1 MSHTYQIQVY
11 WEKIMDRLFEQEE
24 EKWLKQKVRGI
35 EKRGQNLQRIT
46 FHIHPYH
53 RGAYENH
60 TYIRYLLTFSLLVK
74 AGRYDFL
81 EEGHYQGEVHF
92 VDDKW
97 FNHRI
102 STEKQGGES
111 SSKPLPVDFIEKRN
125 QEARRFTY
133 NRREAVRYA
142 DRWWDSY
149 NPAYKHFEV
158 DCTNYV
164 SQCLRAGGAPTWGT
178 PNRTRGWWY
187 GSGTWS
193 YSWSVAHALRWYLGG
208 SRQGLAAT
216 EVSSADQLSPGDVI
230 CYDFQ
235 GNGRFDHNTFVV
247 KKDANGMPLVNAHT
261 SNSRHRYWA
270 YEDST
275 AYTPD
280 IQYKFYK
287 IDG

>member
-1 MSHTYQIQVY
+1 MSHTYQLQVY
-11 WEKIMDRLFEQEE
+11 WERVMDRLFDQEDHH
-24 EKWLKQKVRGI
+24 WLRKKVDGI
-35 EKRGQNLQRIT
+35 EERGQRLQRLT
-46 FHIHPYH
+46 FNIHPYH
-53 RGAYENH
+53 RVAYENQTH
-60 TYIRYLLTFSLLVK
+60 IQYLLTLSLLIK
-74 AGRYDFL
+74 SGRYDFL
-81 EEGHYQGEVHF
+81 EEGHYHGDARFIGEELFDHKVM
-92 VDDKW
+92 
-97 FNHRI
+97 
-102 STEKQGGES
+102 TEMFEGKQI
-111 SSKPLPVDFIEKRN
+111 SKPLPMDFTGDQDRELSRS
-125 QEARRFTY
+125 TY

-149 NPAYKHFEV
+149 NPAYKSFDV

-164 SQCLRAGGAPTWGT
+164 SQCIRAGGATTWGA

-193 YSWSVAHALRWYLGG
+193 YSWTVAHALRWYLGG
-208 SRQGLAAT
+208 ARKGLTAT
-216 EVSSADQLSPGDVI
+216 EVSSAEQLSPGDII

-235 GNGRFDHNTFVV
+235 GDGRFDHNTFVV

>member
-1 MSHTYQIQVY
+1 MSHTYQLQVY
-11 WEKIMDRLFEQEE
+11 WEKVMDRLFDQDEE
-24 EKWLKQKVRGI
+24 DWLKKKVNGI
-35 EKRGQNLQRIT
+35 EERGHRLQRIT
-46 FHIHPYH
+46 FHIDPYH
-53 RGAYENH
+53 RIAYEDS
-60 TYIRYLLTFSLLVK
+60 TKIDYLLTLSLLVK
-74 AGRYDFL
+74 SGRYDYL
-81 EEGHYQGEVHF
+81 EEGHYHGKVNFLHNEMIHHDLQ
-92 VDDKW
+92 
-97 FNHRI
+97 
-102 STEKQGGES
+102 TEQWGSEHTA
-111 SSKPLPVDFIEKRN
+111 KPLTLDMINNEERDPI
-125 QEARRFTY
+125 RFAY
-133 NRREAVRYA
+133 DRREAVRYA

-149 NPAYKHFEV
+149 NPAYKNFDV

-164 SQCLRAGGAPTWGT
+164 SQCLRAGGATEWGA
-178 PNRTRGWWY
+178 PNRSKGWWY
-187 GSGTWS
+187 GSRTWS

-208 SRQGLAAT
+208 ARKGLTAT

-280 IQYKFYK
+280 IKYKFYK

>member
-1 MSHTYQIQVY
+1 MSHTYKLQVY
-11 WEKIMDRLFEQEE
+11 WEKVMDRLSEQEDE
-24 EKWLKQKVRGI
+24 LWLRQKVAGLEERGH
-35 EKRGQNLQRIT
+35 QLQRMT

-53 RGAYENH
+53 RIAYENQTTIH
-60 TYIRYLLTFSLLVK
+60 YLLHLSLLIK
-74 AGRYDFL
+74 SGKMNFL
-81 EEGHYQGEVHF
+81 EEGYYVGRAHFLGEDCIH
-92 VDDKW
+92 
-97 FNHRI
+97 HRVM
-102 STEKQGGES
+102 TERWGKGQ
-111 SSKPLPVDFIEKRN
+111 SSKPLPSDFIDKSERSLS
-125 QEARRFTY
+125 RFTY

-149 NPAYKHFEV
+149 NPQYKSFDV

-164 SQCLRAGGAPTWGT
+164 SQCLRAGGAPTWGA
-178 PNRTRGWWY
+178 PNRTKGWWY

-208 SRQGLAAT
+208 ARQGLTAT
-216 EVSSADQLSPGDVI
+216 EASTADQLSPGDVI

>member
-11 WEKIMDRLFEQEE
+11 WEKVIDRLFEQED
-24 EKWLKQKVRGI
+24 EKWLKKKVQGI
-35 EKRGQNLQRIT
+35 EERGQNLQRIT
-46 FHIHPYH
+46 FKIHPYH
-53 RGAYENH
+53 RRAYENH
-60 TYIRYLLTFSLLVK
+60 TYIRYLLSVSLLVK

-81 EEGHYQGEVHF
+81 EEGHYRGEAHF
-92 VDDKW
+92 VGDKW
-97 FNHRI
+97 LNHWI

-111 SSKPLPVDFIEKRN
+111 SSKPLPADLIEKR
-125 QEARRFTY
+125 EKKAHHFTY

-149 NPAYKHFEV
+149 NPAYKHFDV

-164 SQCLRAGGAPTWGT
+164 SQCLRAGGAPTWGI

-187 GSGTWS
+187 GRGTWS

-208 SRQGLAAT
+208 ARQGLTAT

-235 GNGRFDHNTFVV
+235 GDGRFDHNTFVV

-261 SNSRHRYWA
+261 YNSRHRYWA

-275 AYTPD
+275 AYTPE

>member
-1 MSHTYQIQVY
+1 MSHTYQLQVY
-11 WEKIMDRLFEQEE
+11 WERVMDRLFEQEDHH
-24 EKWLKQKVRGI
+24 WLRKKVDGI
-35 EKRGQNLQRIT
+35 ESRGQRLQRLT
-46 FHIHPYH
+46 FNIHPYH
-53 RGAYENH
+53 RVAYEDQTH
-60 TYIRYLLTFSLLVK
+60 IQYLLTLSLLIK
-74 AGRYDFL
+74 SGRYAFL
-81 EEGHYQGEVHF
+81 EEGHYHGDARFLKEELI
-92 VDDKW
+92 
-97 FNHRI
+97 NHKVR
-102 STEKQGGES
+102 TEMFGGNQI
-111 SSKPLPVDFIEKRN
+111 SKPLPMDFTAGQDREL
-125 QEARRFTY
+125 ARFTY

-149 NPAYKHFEV
+149 NPAYRSFDV

-164 SQCLRAGGAPTWGT
+164 SQCIRAGGATPWGA

-187 GSGTWS
+187 GSGNWS
-193 YSWSVAHALRWYLGG
+193 YSWTVAHALRWYLGG
-208 SRQGLAAT
+208 ARKGLTAT
-216 EVSSADQLSPGDVI
+216 EVSSADQLSPGDII

-235 GNGRFDHNTFVV
+235 GDGRFDHNTFVV